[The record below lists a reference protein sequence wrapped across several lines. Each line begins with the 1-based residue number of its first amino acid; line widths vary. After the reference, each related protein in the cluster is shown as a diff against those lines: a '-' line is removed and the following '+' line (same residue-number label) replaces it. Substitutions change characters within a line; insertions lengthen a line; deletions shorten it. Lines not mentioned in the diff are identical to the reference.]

1 MMKGVR
7 MLTREYYR
15 MIARVIKNNTII
27 NNDKM
32 LPTSTINKITFIS
45 DLMNEFH
52 NDNNLFNGNK
62 FIDAC
67 AIDDD

>member
-1 MMKGVR
+1 
-7 MLTREYYR
+7 MLTRKYYK

-27 NNDKM
+27 NKDKM